1 MIYSKTKTLHASG
14 RLLLPVLLMLLLVS
28 AANAYT
34 IIFRDGRR
42 VEIPADFATTTTTL
56 TYEVSEGIQIT
67 LQLAAID
74 IAATERANREPGG
87 SLLRHSA
94 KALSERK
101 TDNSRRRVSQAAPR
115 TITNRD
121 LETFRRE
128 RVESEM
134 LYERRR
140 KELGLPSIEES
151 RRRAAAEAE
160 ETFQTIREIRS
171 RQEESETYWRTRA
184 SDLRADLAS
193 TNARIDFLQR
203 RLNELSQPFSTGAFV
218 GVSPFGTFARASVG
232 NALRPPEVLNPGVFV
247 APTFGPQ
254 LTARGNFGNG
264 MTRGQVL
271 VNPEPFRGRRRFGG
285 QSFFPFSGVTA
296 VGLPFEAYDYSLER
310 PALITERDQ
319 LLAYR
324 AGLEARWRDL
334 EDEARRAGVSPGWL
348 RP

>member
-1 MIYSKTKTLHASG
+1 MMCSKTKTLHASG
-14 RLLLPVLLMLLLVS
+14 RLLLLVLLTLLLVS

-34 IIFRDGRR
+34 IVFRDGRR

-101 TDNSRRRVSQAAPR
+101 TDNSRRRVSQATTR
-115 TITNRD
+115 TITNSD

-140 KELGLPSIEES
+140 KELGLPSLEES
-151 RRRAAAEAE
+151 RRRAAVEAE
-160 ETFQTIREIRS
+160 EAFQTIREIRS
-171 RQEESETYWRTRA
+171 QQQESETYWRTRA
-184 SDLRADLAS
+184 SDLRAELVS
-193 TNARIDFLQR
+193 TNARIDFMQR
-203 RLNELSQPFSTGAFV
+203 RLNELPQPFSTGAFI
-218 GVSPFGTFARASVG
+218 GVSPFGTFARPRVG
-232 NALRPPEVLNPGVFV
+232 NALRPPEVPNRGVFV

-264 MTRGQVL
+264 MTGGQVL
-271 VNPEPFRGRRRFGG
+271 VNPDPFRGRRRFGG
-285 QSFFPFSGVTA
+285 QSFFPFSGATS
-296 VGLPFEAYDYSLER
+296 LPFQAYDYSLER
-310 PALITERDQ
+310 PALITELDQ

>member
-14 RLLLPVLLMLLLVS
+14 GLLLPVLLMLLLVS

-34 IIFRDGRR
+34 IVFRDGRR
-42 VEIPADFATTTTTL
+42 VEIPADFATTATTL

-101 TDNSRRRVSQAAPR
+101 TDNSRKRSQATPR

-128 RVESEM
+128 RIESEM

-140 KELGLPSIEES
+140 KELGLPSLEES
-151 RRRAAAEAE
+151 KRRAAVEAE
-160 ETFQTIREIRS
+160 EAFQTIREIRS
-171 RQEESETYWRTRA
+171 RQEESETYWRSRA

-193 TNARIDFLQR
+193 TNARIDFMQR
-203 RLNELSQPFSTGAFV
+203 RLNELPQPFSTGAFI
-218 GVSPFGTFARASVG
+218 GVSPFGTFARARVG
-232 NALRPPEVLNPGVFV
+232 NALRPPEVPNPGVFV
-247 APTFGPQ
+247 APPFGPQ

-264 MTRGQVL
+264 MSRGQVL
-271 VNPEPFRGRRRFGG
+271 VNREPFRGTRRFGG
-285 QSFFPFSGVTA
+285 QSFFPFSGATA
-296 VGLPFEAYDYSLER
+296 VGLPFQAYDSSLER
-310 PALITERDQ
+310 SALITELDQ

-334 EDEARRAGVSPGWL
+334 EDEARRADVSPGWL
-348 RP
+348 RR

>member
-1 MIYSKTKTLHASG
+1 MLREVPMICSKTKILHASG

-34 IIFRDGRR
+34 IVFRDGRR
-42 VEIPADFATTTTTL
+42 IEIPADFVTTTTTL

-74 IAATERANREPGG
+74 IAATERANTEPGG

-101 TDNSRRRVSQAAPR
+101 TDNSRRRVSQATTR

-140 KELGLPSIEES
+140 KELGLPSLEES
-151 RRRAAAEAE
+151 KRRTAVEAE
-160 ETFQTIREIRS
+160 EAFQTIREIRS
-171 RQEESETYWRTRA
+171 RQDESETYWRTRA
-184 SDLRADLAS
+184 SDLRAELAS
-193 TNARIDFLQR
+193 TNARIYFLQG
-203 RLNELSQPFSTGAFV
+203 RLNELPQPFSTGAFI
-218 GVSPFGTFARASVG
+218 GVSPFGPFARTRFG
-232 NALRPPEVLNPGVFV
+232 NALPNPGVFV
-247 APTFGPQ
+247 APTFGSQ

-264 MTRGQVL
+264 TTRGQVL
-271 VNPEPFRGRRRFGG
+271 VNTEPFRGRRRFGG
-285 QSFFPFSGVTA
+285 QSFFPFSGAA
-296 VGLPFEAYDYSLER
+296 VGLPYQAYDYSLER
-310 PALITERDQ
+310 PALITELDQ